1 MKTKIL
7 LAVFFSALSFQAF
20 STTEE
25 DVVMPAEESAKTI
38 STGRYIGGGL
48 ASMIFGF
55 GTGHAIQGRYSE
67 RGWIFTVLGF
77 TPFAC
82 LAGPALLLTG
92 PYLLD
97 LNPEIP
103 GSFIYITLFGVYCWF
118 TAMTVIKTLELWDIF
133 DYKIVK
139 KSPFEIKPLAF
150 YDPYKKFNYG
160 LSLKYSF

>member
-25 DVVMPAEESAKTI
+25 DVVIPAEGSVKTI
-38 STGRYIGGGL
+38 SKERYIRGGV
-48 ASMIFGF
+48 ASMLLGF
-55 GTGHAIQGRYSE
+55 GIGHAIQGRYSE
-67 RGWIFTVLGF
+67 RGWIFTAGGAIFIVSTIGFVSSFRGRSSNTFKTNSFSDYAFLGLMF
-77 TPFAC
+77 VSI
-82 LAGPALLLTG
+82 GG
-92 PYLLD
+92 R
-97 LNPEIP
+97 
-103 GSFIYITLFGVYCWF
+103 VW
-118 TAMTVIKTLELWDIF
+118 ELIDAWML

-150 YDPYKKFNYG
+150 YDPYKKLNYG